1 MPEEDGATA
10 MDNMQE
16 RFGEDRTCRSDMLA
30 DRHTDT
36 LNTILLSKGGIV
48 CYGED

>member
-1 MPEEDGATA
+1 MYYI
-10 MDNMQE
+10 
-16 RFGEDRTCRSDMLA
+16 DMLA

-36 LNTILLSKGGIV
+36 LNAILLSKGGIV